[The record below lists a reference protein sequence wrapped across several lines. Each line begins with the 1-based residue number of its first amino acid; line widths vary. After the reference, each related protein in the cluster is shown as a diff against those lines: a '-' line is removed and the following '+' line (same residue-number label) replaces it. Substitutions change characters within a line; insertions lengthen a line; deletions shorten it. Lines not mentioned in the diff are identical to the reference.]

1 MKIVLRSNN
10 PVQLGFA
17 EALLKDAQIASFRF
31 DEQMSMTEG
40 SIGILP
46 RRLMV
51 ADEDFARAEQ
61 ILHEGL
67 KALPAELPAEP

>member
-1 MKIVLRSNN
+1 MKPVLTTND
-10 PVQLGFA
+10 PVRLDFA

-31 DEQMSMTEG
+31 DEQMSRTEG

-51 ADEDFARAEQ
+51 ADEDLAQAEEVLRDGFAAAVPET
-61 ILHEGL
+61 E
-67 KALPAELPAEP
+67 EP

>member
-1 MKIVLRSNN
+1 MKIVLQTNN

-31 DEQMSMTEG
+31 DEQMSTTEG
-40 SIGILP
+40 SLGILP

-51 ADEDFARAEQ
+51 ADEDLARAEA
-61 ILHEGL
+61 ILREGL
-67 KALPAELPAEP
+67 SSTAEFS

>member
-1 MKIVLRSNN
+1 MKVVLQTND

-31 DEQMSMTEG
+31 DEQMSTNEG
-40 SIGILP
+40 SLGILP

-51 ADEDFARAEQ
+51 ADEDLARAEEV
-61 ILHEGL
+61 LREGL
-67 KALPAELPAEP
+67 DAPPAES

>member
-1 MKIVLRSNN
+1 MKPVLTTND
-10 PVQLGFA
+10 PVRLDFA

-31 DEQMSMTEG
+31 DEQMSRTEG

-51 ADEDFARAEQ
+51 ADEDLARAEDV
-61 ILHEGL
+61 LRDGFAAAAPTE
-67 KALPAELPAEP
+67 ET